1 MGWLKHFH
9 ITLTF
14 IYHRL
19 SKEIKL
25 RPMRKKIIRKK
36 KENEAG
42 ETLSKIKGG
51 KELEIAAIILKEL
64 AQRKKRKSEIDNKQN
79 NLKEIKEKEKKT
91 EIPIDKDANMKNKR
105 IKELEN
111 LRKMGIIKVDEFEKL
126 KNDLID

>member
-1 MGWLKHFH
+1 
-9 ITLTF
+9 
-14 IYHRL
+14 
-19 SKEIKL
+19 
-25 RPMRKKIIRKK
+25 MRRKIIRKK

-51 KELEIAAIILKEL
+51 NELEIAAIILKEL
-64 AQRKKRKSEIDNKQN
+64 AHRKKRKNEIDNKQN

-91 EIPIDKDANMKNKR
+91 EIPIDKNTNMKNKR

-111 LRKMGIIKVDEFEKL
+111 LKKMGIIKVDEFEKL

>member
-1 MGWLKHFH
+1 
-9 ITLTF
+9 
-14 IYHRL
+14 
-19 SKEIKL
+19 
-25 RPMRKKIIRKK
+25 MRRKIIRKK

-64 AQRKKRKSEIDNKQN
+64 AQRKKRKNEIDNKQN

-91 EIPIDKDANMKNKR
+91 EIPIDKNTNMKNKR

-111 LRKMGIIKVDEFEKL
+111 LKKMGIIKEDEFEKL